1 MKLILKNKQIN
12 GKLEDILTRLKLESH
27 RNLFKD
33 MKSSGDHLMV
43 SCPFHKNGQ
52 ESHPS
57 CGILQ
62 TRKDPK
68 HPFGLGH
75 CFTCGKTFTLPQLI
89 SYMLN
94 IAYDEAEDWLIDKF
108 GDDNFDEE
116 LPIIDLNNTKNNN
129 NNSNQILNEDIL
141 KDYDFYH
148 PYMWERKLTKEITDK
163 FRVGYDKIRNAITF
177 PVWDIKSN
185 LKMVTARSVT
195 TKRFW
200 IPENIDKPVYLLNF
214 IVKEGINTV
223 YVCESQINT
232 LYAWSLGYPAIG
244 LIGTGSFNQYR
255 ELRKSGIRNFILCL
269 DGDTAGY
276 KATKRFIENMKN
288 DVIISVVEIP
298 QGKDLNDLSKE
309 EFENLSI
316 LDSYD
321 WLEKYNKLIIN

>member
-1 MKLILKNKQIN
+1 MVKELRSITSSR
-12 GKLEDILTRLKLESH
+12 GDRY
-27 RNLFKD
+27 FKD
-33 MKSSGDHLMV
+33 IKENNDYLMV
-43 SCPFHKNGQ
+43 TCPFHKNHN
-52 ESHPS
+52 ENKPA
-57 CGILQ
+57 CGIFL
-62 TRKDPK
+62 KEHNGFKKGD
-68 HPFGLGH
+68 FH
-75 CFTCGKTFTLPQLI
+75 CFACGESGNASKLVSYVLNI
-89 SYMLN
+89 SYEDAENYLIHNFGGDFVENDLPPIELN
-94 IAYDEAEDWLIDKF
+94 PIKE
-108 GDDNFDEE
+108 NF
-116 LPIIDLNNTKNNN
+116 
-129 NNSNQILNEDIL
+129 LNENIL

-214 IVKEGINTV
+214 IVKEGIDTV